1 MTPMEFRDTLKRL
14 GLSISGTA
22 RRAGYHPRTGH
33 RWADPRSKGPPQAV
47 ALLVTMIERNRA
59 LEEELRWLHGRV
71 RMFDRMG
78 GS

>member
-1 MTPMEFRDTLKRL
+1 MTPVEYRAALKRL

-33 RWADPRSKGPPQAV
+33 RWADPKGKGPPQAV
-47 ALLVTMIERNRA
+47 ALLVTLIEQNRT
-59 LEEELRWLHGRV
+59 LEEELQWLRVRV
-71 RMFDRMG
+71 RMLDRRE